1 MITEQ
6 QIETVIQGLED
17 GKLEDSFA
25 IDQEEYLE
33 YLVAEV
39 LPGLNSAEKD
49 LFAFIISV
57 VNLSVEA
64 EEKELDLD
72 DYLDK
77 EEENWK
83 TRTDASS
90 WDDCKDQYFQDY
102 NEEDLLAFVEDMLA
116 TDEEKDLTEI
126 GKELVFIT
134 SKSFIDALTDEG

>member
-1 MITEQ
+1 MITEHK
-6 QIETVIQGLED
+6 IETNIQGLED
-17 GKLEDSFA
+17 GTLEDSFPL
-25 IDQEEYLE
+25 DQAEYLE

-57 VNLSVEA
+57 INLSVEA
-64 EEKELDLD
+64 EERELDLD

-83 TRTDASS
+83 IRADASS
-90 WDDCKDQYFQDY
+90 WDDCKDKYFQEY
-102 NEEDLLAFVEDMLA
+102 KEEDLLAFVEDMLA
-116 TDEEKDLTEI
+116 TDEDNELTEI

-134 SKSFIDALTDEG
+134 SKSFIDALTEVA